1 MVSGIKVLN
10 QYSKELFVLL
20 LLAVYSTTSV
30 LNAINLLLLTAK
42 YSNIFLL
49 AIGFN
54 SYRKRISIVLPTG

>member
-54 SYRKRISIVLPTG
+54 L